1 LPAALIQINAASTT
15 NMQYAAMSLAVVLN
29 PSLVRRYDRSG
40 PRYTSYPP
48 ATVFHE
54 GFGESDYRAATA
66 RSNRRLPP
74 KPLSLYFHIPFCST
88 VCYYCAC
95 NKLITKNRSRA
106 LPYVTALVQELAL
119 QGSLFGHERRVEQLH
134 WGGGTPTFLSPD
146 QMRQLMDATRQH
158 FNLRDDDG
166 GEYSIEI
173 DPRTVDEDDMA
184 MLRELGFNRVS
195 FGVQDFDQKVQKA
208 VNRIQPEE
216 QTLAVMTA
224 ARRQKFHSISIDL
237 IYGLPFQSVESF
249 SVTLDKVIAARPD
262 RLAVFNYAHLPQR
275 FKTQRQI
282 DAQTLPAPEE
292 KLRILALTIE
302 RLQDAGYVYIG
313 MDHFA
318 LPEDKLSL
326 ALRDGSLQ
334 RNFQGFSSHAQCELV
349 AMGITAIGQVDDCY
363 AQNVRDIDDYYALL
377 KAGRLPVLRGVR
389 LSEDDRLRRRVIAD
403 LICHGYVDKQA
414 SRHDFDTYFARELAQ
429 LAPMQAD
436 GLLHDSDDGIQVLA
450 PGRLLIRNICMV
462 FDGYLR
468 DESRPER
475 FSKAI

>member
-1 LPAALIQINAASTT
+1 MIQINAAATPG
-15 NMQYAAMSLAVVLN
+15 MQYATMSLAVNLN
-29 PSLVRRYDRSG
+29 PGLVRRYDRSG

-48 ATVFHE
+48 ATAFHE
-54 GFGESDYRAATA
+54 GFGESDYRAAA
-66 RSNRRLPP
+66 AKANRRLPP

-95 NKLITKNRSRA
+95 NKIVTRNRSRA
-106 LPYVTALVQELAL
+106 LPYVTALLQELAL
-119 QGSLFGHERRVEQLH
+119 QGSLFDRERRVEQLH
-134 WGGGTPTFLSPD
+134 WGGGTPTFLSRD
-146 QMRQLMDATRQH
+146 QMRQLMDATGQH
-158 FNLRDDDG
+158 FRLRDDDG

-173 DPRTVDEDDMA
+173 DPRTVDEHDMA

-224 ARRQKFHSISIDL
+224 ARRQDFHSISIDL
-237 IYGLPFQSVESF
+237 IYGLPFQSVDSF

-282 DAQTLPAPEE
+282 DEQTLPAPEE

-318 LPEDKLSL
+318 LPEDKLSRAL
-326 ALRDGSLQ
+326 ADGSLQ

-363 AQNVRDIDDYYALL
+363 AQNVRDIDDYYELL

-389 LSEDDRLRRRVIAD
+389 LTEDDRLRRRVIAD
-403 LICHGYVDKQA
+403 LICHGYVDKHA
-414 SRHDFDTYFARELAQ
+414 VKNDFNAYFARELAQ

-436 GLLHDSDDGIQVLA
+436 GLLHDADEGIRVLA

-462 FDGYLR
+462 FDGYLG

-475 FSKAI
+475 FSRAI

>member
-1 LPAALIQINAASTT
+1 
-15 NMQYAAMSLAVVLN
+15 MLN
-29 PSLVRRYDRSG
+29 PDLVRRYDRSG

-48 ATVFHE
+48 ATAFHT
-54 GFGESDYRAATA
+54 GFGEADYRAAA
-66 RSNRRLPP
+66 RMGNRRQPP

-95 NKLITKNRSRA
+95 NKIVTRNRSRA
-106 LPYVTALVQELAL
+106 VPYVTALVQELAL
-119 QGSLFGHERRVEQLH
+119 QAPLFDSARPVEQLH
-134 WGGGTPTFLSPD
+134 WGGGTPTFLSVE
-146 QMRQLMDATRQH
+146 QMRQLMDATRRH
-158 FNLRDDDG
+158 FRLRDDDG

-173 DPRTVDEDDMA
+173 DPRTVDEHDMA
-184 MLRELGFNRVS
+184 VLRELGFNRVS
-195 FGVQDFDQKVQKA
+195 FGVQDFDATVQKA

-224 ARRQKFHSISIDL
+224 AQRQEFHSISIDL
-237 IYGLPFQSVESF
+237 IYGLPFQSVDSF
-249 SVTLDKVIAARPD
+249 SATLDKVIAARPD

-282 DAQTLPAPEE
+282 DASTLPAPEE
-292 KLRILALTIE
+292 KLRILALTID

-318 LPEDKLSL
+318 LPQDKLSL
-326 ALRDGSLQ
+326 ALVDGTLQ

-363 AQNVRDIDDYYALL
+363 AQNVRDIDEYYERLR
-377 KAGRLPVLRGVR
+377 AGKLPVFRGVR
-389 LSEDDRLRRRVIAD
+389 LTEDDRLRRRVIAD
-403 LICHGYVDKQA
+403 LICHGYVDKRA
-414 SRHDFDTYFARELAQ
+414 VMDDFDGYFARELARI
-429 LAPMQAD
+429 APMQAD
-436 GLLHDSDDGIQVLA
+436 GLLRDDDEGIRVLA

-462 FDGYLR
+462 FDRYLR
-468 DESRPER
+468 AESHPER